1 MQVEGEPVRGE
12 SAGDHVR
19 RAVHALAQA
28 VDEPFRK
35 TVVAIGAG
43 ALHLREVT
51 IAPVG
56 TKRGYG
62 RIPTVESA

>member
-12 SAGDHVR
+12 SAGEHVR